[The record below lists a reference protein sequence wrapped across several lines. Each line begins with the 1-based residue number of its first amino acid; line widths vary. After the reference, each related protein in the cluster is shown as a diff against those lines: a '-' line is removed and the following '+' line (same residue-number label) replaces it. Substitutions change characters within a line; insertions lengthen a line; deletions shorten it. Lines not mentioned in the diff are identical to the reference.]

1 MSEEKKSIEVNEGD
15 AMIIVQKDGTV
26 RFIIPQPG
34 LGESSVPENVLLISA
49 FFQKLQDPQYAREE
63 IRNFCEFLKNNHPKE
78 TQH

>member
-1 MSEEKKSIEVNEGD
+1 MSEEKRSIEINKGD
-15 AMIIVQKDGTV
+15 ALLIVQKDGVV
-26 RFIIPQPG
+26 RYIIPQPES
-34 LGESSVPENVLLISA
+34 GETVVPENVLLISA